1 VEKRKKG
8 WGKKMRKWQVTGLVF
23 AVLVA
28 FSTIPAMGQ
37 DFPKGPIN
45 YMNPFN
51 PGGEVDIAARAM
63 QPHLEKNLGVPF
75 VINYLPGAGGGLCWS
90 KLAAVKPD
98 GYNIGG
104 FSIPHIILQ
113 PMFMKDVTFKTE
125 DFVIFS
131 IVEYTPIGLG
141 VKKDFKAN
149 TFMEFIDYCK
159 ANPGKVSCGGVG
171 KFTGHHFATLQ
182 FMKLA
187 GVKVNY
193 VTFTGTSQVQTAL
206 LGGHIDAA
214 FTNSSVLTTS
224 KDQIK
229 VLAIGSPKRMVQLP
243 EIPTFE
249 ELGYKMYPRI
259 ARGAM
264 GPKTIPKDIQ
274 KRLEKAFLDTTS
286 KPEFIA
292 KMEQAGFVPQVMGIE
307 ESHKYLDMEVKE
319 HVKLAQEFD
328 LKRQ

>member
-1 VEKRKKG
+1 MKKNRLT
-8 WGKKMRKWQVTGLVF
+8 WLVF
-23 AVLVA
+23 GFLFFFAA
-28 FSTIPAMGQ
+28 GTASAQ

-63 QPHLEKNLGVPF
+63 QPNLEKNLGVPF
-75 VINYLPGAGGGLCWS
+75 VINYVPGAGGGLCWS
-90 KLAAVKPD
+90 KLTAAKPD

-113 PMFMKDVTFKTE
+113 PIFMKDVTFKTD
-125 DFVIFS
+125 DFVILS

-149 TFMEFIDYCK
+149 TVKEFVDTCK

-206 LGGHIDAA
+206 MGGHIDAA
-214 FTNSSVLTTS
+214 FTNSSLLVTS

-229 VLAIGSPKRMVQLP
+229 VLAIGSPKRMPQLA
-243 EIPTFE
+243 EVPTFE

-259 ARGAM
+259 ACGAM
-264 GPKTIPKDIQ
+264 GSKAIPLDIQ

-286 KPEFIA
+286 KPDFIA

-307 ESHKYLDMEVKE
+307 DSHKYLDAEVKE

-328 LKRQ
+328 LKKQ

>member
-1 VEKRKKG
+1 MKRWKFG
-8 WGKKMRKWQVTGLVF
+8 VGILVMSF
-23 AVLVA
+23 FLVGQGGA
-28 FSTIPAMGQ
+28 Q

-63 QPHLEKNLGVPF
+63 QPYLEKNFNQPF
-75 VINYLPGAGGGLCWS
+75 VINYQPGAGGGLCWS
-90 KLAAVKPD
+90 KLAAAKPD

-113 PMFMKDVTFKTE
+113 PIFMKDVTYKTE

-149 TFMEFIDYCK
+149 TLKEFIDYAK

-193 VTFTGTSQVQTAL
+193 VTFQGTSQVQTAL
-206 LGGHIDAA
+206 MGGHIDVA
-214 FTNSSVLTTS
+214 FTNSSLLVTIRE
-224 KDQIK
+224 QVK
-229 VLAIGSPKRMVQLP
+229 VLAIGSPQRMPQLKDV
-243 EIPTFE
+243 PTFE
-249 ELGYKMYPRI
+249 ELGFKMYPRI

-264 GPKTIPKDIQ
+264 GPKAIPQDIQ

-286 KPEFIA
+286 KPEFRA
-292 KMEQAGFVPQVMGIE
+292 KMEAAGFVPQVMGIE
-307 ESHKYLDMEVKE
+307 ESHKFLEAEAITIKQ
-319 HVKLAQEFD
+319 LAQEFD

>member
-1 VEKRKKG
+1 MAT
-8 WGKKMRKWQVTGLVF
+8 KMMKWQRTGLVF
-23 AVLVA
+23 ALLLA
-28 FSTIPAMGQ
+28 FSTVPAGAQ

-63 QPHLEKNLGVPF
+63 QPYLEKNLGVPF

-90 KLAAVKPD
+90 KLAAAKPD

-113 PMFMKDVTFKTE
+113 PIFMKDVTFKTD

-131 IVEYTPIGLG
+131 IVEYTPIGLA

-149 TFMEFIDYCK
+149 TFKEFIDYCK

-193 VTFTGTSQVQTAL
+193 ITFTGTSQVQTAL

-274 KRLEKAFLDTTS
+274 KRLEKAFLETTS

-307 ESHKYLDMEVKE
+307 DSHRYLEMEVKE

-328 LKRQ
+328 LKKQ

>member
-1 VEKRKKG
+1 MV
-8 WGKKMRKWQVTGLVF
+8 LAVF
-23 AVLVA
+23 LA
-28 FSTIPAMGQ
+28 FSTGSASAQ
-37 DFPKGPIN
+37 NFPKGPIN

-63 QPHLEKNLGVPF
+63 QPYLEKNLGVPI
-75 VINYLPGAGGGLCWS
+75 VINYLPGAGGALCWS
-90 KLAAVKPD
+90 KLSAAKPD
-98 GYNIGG
+98 GYTIGG

-113 PMFMKDVTFKTE
+113 PMFMKDVAFKSD
-125 DFVIFS
+125 DFVILS

-141 VKKDFKAN
+141 VKKDFKAS
-149 TFMEFIDYCK
+149 TFKEFVEYCK

-206 LGGHIDAA
+206 MGGHIDAA
-214 FTNSSVLTTS
+214 FTNSTLLVSS
-224 KDQIK
+224 KEQIK
-229 VLAIGSPKRMVQLP
+229 VLAIGSPKRMSQLP

-259 ARGAM
+259 ARGVM
-264 GPKTIPKDIQ
+264 GPKAIPKDIQ

-286 KPEFIA
+286 KPEFKA
-292 KMEQAGFVPQVMGIE
+292 KMEEAGFVPQVMGVE
-307 ESHKYLDMEVKE
+307 DSHKYLEEEIKE
-319 HVKLAQEFD
+319 HLKLTQEFD
-328 LKRQ
+328 LKKP

>member
-1 VEKRKKG
+1 
-8 WGKKMRKWQVTGLVF
+8 MFLAVF
-23 AVLVA
+23 FVFLAGNA
-28 FSTIPAMGQ
+28 SAQ
-37 DFPKGPIN
+37 DFPKGPLN

-63 QPHLEKNLGVPF
+63 QPSLEKNLGVPI
-75 VINYLPGAGGGLCWS
+75 VINYLPGAGGALCWS
-90 KLAAVKPD
+90 KLAAAKPD
-98 GYNIGG
+98 GYTIGG

-113 PMFMKDVTFKTE
+113 PMFMKDVAFKAD
-125 DFVIFS
+125 DFVILS

-141 VKKDFKAN
+141 VKKDFKAS
-149 TFMEFIDYCK
+149 TFKEFVEYCK

-206 LGGHIDAA
+206 MGGHIDAA
-214 FTNSSVLTTS
+214 FTNSTLLVSS
-224 KDQIK
+224 KEQIK
-229 VLAIGSPKRMVQLP
+229 VLAIGSPKRMSQLP

-259 ARGAM
+259 ARGVM
-264 GPKTIPKDIQ
+264 GPKAIPKDIQ
-274 KRLEKAFLDTTS
+274 KRLEKAFLDTIS
-286 KPEFIA
+286 KPEFKA
-292 KMEQAGFVPQVMGIE
+292 KMEEAGFVPQVMGIE
-307 ESHKYLDMEVKE
+307 ESQKYLDMEIKE
-319 HVKLAQEFD
+319 HNRLIQDFD
-328 LKRQ
+328 LKKQ

>member
-1 VEKRKKG
+1 MKKG
-8 WGKKMRKWQVTGLVF
+8 KRLVLMLLLVGIF
-23 AVLVA
+23 AVPGNA
-28 FSTIPAMGQ
+28 Q

-63 QPHLEKNLGVPF
+63 QPYLEKNFGQSF
-75 VINYLPGAGGGLCWS
+75 VINYLPGAGGALCWS
-90 KLAAVKPD
+90 KLAAAKPD

-113 PMFMKDVTFKTE
+113 PIFMKDVAYKTE
-125 DFVIFS
+125 DFVILS
-131 IVEYTPIGLG
+131 IVEYTPNGLA

-149 TFMEFIDYCK
+149 TLKEFIEYAK
-159 ANPGKVSCGGVG
+159 ANPGKISCGGVG

-187 GVKVNY
+187 GIKLNY

-206 LGGHIDAA
+206 MGGHIDAA
-214 FTNSSVLTTS
+214 FTNSTMLVTS
-224 KDQIK
+224 GDQIK
-229 VLAIGSPKRMVQLP
+229 VLAIGSPQRMPQLKD
-243 EIPTFE
+243 IPTFE
-249 ELGYKMYPRI
+249 ELGFKMYPRI

-264 GPKTIPKDIQ
+264 GPKSIPKDIQ
-274 KRLEKAFLDTTS
+274 KRLEKAFLETTAQ
-286 KPEFIA
+286 PEFKA
-292 KMEQAGFVPQVMGIE
+292 KMAAGGFVPQVMGIE
-307 ESHKYLDMEVKE
+307 ESHKFLEAETVVIKQ
-319 HVKLAQEFD
+319 LAQEFD

>member
-1 VEKRKKG
+1 MV
-8 WGKKMRKWQVTGLVF
+8 LAVF
-23 AVLVA
+23 FVFWAGNA
-28 FSTIPAMGQ
+28 SAQ
-37 DFPKGPIN
+37 DFPKGPLN

-63 QPHLEKNLGVPF
+63 QPSLEKNLGVPI
-75 VINYLPGAGGGLCWS
+75 VINYLPGAGGALCWS
-90 KLAAVKPD
+90 KLAAAKPD
-98 GYNIGG
+98 GYTIGG

-113 PMFMKDVTFKTE
+113 PMFMKDVAFKAD
-125 DFVIFS
+125 DFVILS

-141 VKKDFKAN
+141 VKKDFKAS
-149 TFMEFIDYCK
+149 TFKEFVEYCK

-206 LGGHIDAA
+206 MGGHIDAA
-214 FTNSSVLTTS
+214 FTNSTLLVSS
-224 KDQIK
+224 KEQIK
-229 VLAIGSPKRMVQLP
+229 VLAIGSPKRMSQLP

-259 ARGAM
+259 ARGVM
-264 GPKTIPKDIQ
+264 GPKAIPKDIQ
-274 KRLEKAFLDTTS
+274 KRLEKAFLDTIS
-286 KPEFIA
+286 KPEFKA
-292 KMEQAGFVPQVMGIE
+292 KMEEAGFVPQVMGIE
-307 ESHKYLDMEVKE
+307 ESQKYLDMEIKE
-319 HVKLAQEFD
+319 HNRLIQDFD
-328 LKRQ
+328 LKKQ

>member
-1 VEKRKKG
+1 MNKRNKIRR
-8 WGKKMRKWQVTGLVF
+8 GKKMKNWQKLLILPLILVS
-23 AVLVA
+23 ASLA
-28 FSTIPAMGQ
+28 GAQ
-37 DFPKGPIN
+37 DFPKGAIN

-63 QPHLEKNLGVPF
+63 QPYLEKNLGVPF
-75 VINYLPGAGGGLCWS
+75 VINYLPGAGGALCWS
-90 KLAAVKPD
+90 KLAAAKPD

-113 PMFMKDVTFKTE
+113 PMFMKDVAFKTD

-131 IVEYTPIGLG
+131 IVEYTPIGLA

-149 TFMEFIDYCK
+149 TFQEFVDYCR

-193 VTFTGTSQVQTAL
+193 VTFTGTSPLQTAL
-206 LGGHIDAA
+206 MGGHIDAA
-214 FTNSSVLTTS
+214 FTNSTMLVSS

-229 VLAIGSPKRMVQLP
+229 VLAIGSPKRMSQLP

-249 ELGYKMYPRI
+249 EMGYKMYPRI

-264 GPKTIPKDIQ
+264 GPKSIPKEIQ
-274 KRLEKAFLDTTS
+274 KRWEKALLDTTS
-286 KPEFIA
+286 KPEFKA

-307 ESHKYLDMEVKE
+307 DSHKYLDSEVKE
-319 HVKLAQEFD
+319 HMRLIQEFD
-328 LKRQ
+328 LRKQ